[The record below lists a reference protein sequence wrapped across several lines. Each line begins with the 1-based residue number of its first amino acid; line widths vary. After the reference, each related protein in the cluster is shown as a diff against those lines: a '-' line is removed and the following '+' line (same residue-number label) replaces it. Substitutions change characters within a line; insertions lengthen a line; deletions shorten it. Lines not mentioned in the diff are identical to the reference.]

1 MKEIID
7 FILFK
12 KNHELNNSRDNGL
25 SDIGVY
31 TDKDGFFKYKAGYL
45 KLNSPSSEKQAI
57 KILDNLNY
65 ISEIPTF

>member
-1 MKEIID
+1 MQEIID

-12 KNHELNNSRDNGL
+12 NHQLNNSQDISL

-45 KLNSPSSEKQAI
+45 KLIVHSEKQAI

-65 ISEIPTF
+65 ISKISSF